1 MILSFL
7 LANKSEAISRKKNA
21 PSIRKAESSADCKPF
36 IKANLATGPFT
47 AKKKSPKLMKLY
59 PRSPF
64 DLNKVGLLID
74 MLLILVGYPL
84 EPTSHRSFS
93 NLASSPIVNLEFFL
107 NKSSGRL
114 GRPLI

>member
-1 MILSFL
+1 MLAL
-7 LANKSEAISRKKNA
+7 LMV
-21 PSIRKAESSADCKPF
+21 SADFCSDDGRRTLEN
-36 IKANLATGPFT
+36 AWNRRSASQTLAILKGLP
-47 AKKKSPKLMKLY
+47 KKKSPKLMKLY

-93 NLASSPIVNLEFFL
+93 NLACSPIVNLEFFL
-107 NKSSGRL
+107 NKSAGRL